1 MSHGSTQVTDHG
13 AAGDGSAGP
22 ATVPGPQPPGR
33 SRASESKGY
42 APLGPTLA
50 AFVITAILATGQM
63 YAVIPVMD
71 TMGHAWHASASAMTW
86 MASAF
91 GFGYAG
97 GFVVFGPLADRYGHR
112 RIVVYGIAA
121 TAVTTALVAC
131 APGLGLGIA
140 LRVLQ
145 GVTVAAFPPTV
156 LSYIAER
163 VAPERRMVTTTAV
176 TTSFLASAV
185 IAQVASQT
193 IADALG
199 WRAVFVAGAVAFAVM
214 AFVLRAVM
222 LTDLEPRGGSPLSA
236 YRSIPRVLCTPG
248 LRLLYLATPA
258 VFGSFVAMY
267 TGIQL
272 SGIVADNQELL
283 VLRSSSLPAMILIPL
298 LTPWLTRVPNV
309 ARVVFGLLLASVTTL
324 VTGLV
329 SPGTTGLAGLLL
341 VFVAAITIATP
352 AMVGTVGERSGVARS
367 TALSLSTFCFFVG
380 ASLGPQVAGAL
391 VGSGFSRLM
400 YVLAAVLCAAA
411 VIVFITRRAPATQKR

>member
-1 MSHGSTQVTDHG
+1 MSHGTTQAIDKSVT
-13 AAGDGSAGP
+13 GP
-22 ATVPGPQPPGR
+22 GQLPT
-33 SRASESKGY
+33 GY
-42 APLGPTLA
+42 APLGRSLV
-50 AFVITAILATGQM
+50 AFVLTAILATGQM

-71 TMGHAWHASASAMTW
+71 SMASAWQASTSSLTW

-112 RIVVYGIAA
+112 RIVVAGMAA

-131 APGLGLGIA
+131 APGLGPGIA

-145 GVTVAAFPPTV
+145 GITVAAFPPTI

-163 VAPERRMVTTTAV
+163 IAPERRMVSTTAV

-193 IADALG
+193 IADAFG
-199 WRAVFVAGAVAFAVM
+199 WRAVFVASALAFAVM
-214 AFVLRAVM
+214 AVVLRTVM
-222 LTDLEPRGGSPLSA
+222 VADLPPKGGSPLAA
-236 YRSIPRVLCTPG
+236 YRSIPEVLATPG

-272 SGIVADNQELL
+272 SGSVGDSQALL
-283 VLRSSSLPAMILIPL
+283 ALRASSLPAMVIIPL
-298 LTPWLTRVPNV
+298 LTPWLSRIPN
-309 ARVVFGLLLASVTTL
+309 APRVVLGMLLAAVVTL
-324 VTGLV
+324 ITGIL
-329 SPGTTGLAGLLL
+329 SPGTAGLAALLL
-341 VFVAAITIATP
+341 IFVAAITIATP
-352 AMVGTVGERSGVARS
+352 AMVGTVGERSGSSRS
-367 TALSLSTFCFFVG
+367 TALSLCTFCFFVG

-391 VGSGFSRLM
+391 VGSGFDVLM
-400 YVLAAVLCAAA
+400 YVLAGVLLVAAL
-411 VIVFITRRAPATQKR
+411 IVFITRKAPAAPRS